1 LRGLLR
7 DLTELEILGI
17 IIGILVATIP
27 ILEFVFGKDYDFP
40 IVVRAIFGMA
50 AVGIPLT
57 VIIISRNSRSKA
69 QLHVLV
75 TGDHETESQ
84 NSITLTLG
92 HPNSVTNKIQNY
104 NTRNELPR
112 FNEFLALASKKVEMS
127 ALTFSIVTL
136 QHIGDIETTLNRGIK
151 VTFFILRPKSTY
163 LKKHSEVLHAAEDMD
178 YQIDRSLEILC
189 KLKEKLEPS
198 LKRKLIIKTYSS
210 DTNHSIIIIDNSII
224 KVEDRPKGSDSNSRP
239 NHITFKKD
247 NKHYFKQYLREHKN
261 LAEVEDYKC
270 K

>member
-1 LRGLLR
+1 
-7 DLTELEILGI
+7 
-17 IIGILVATIP
+17 
-27 ILEFVFGKDYDFP
+27 
-40 IVVRAIFGMA
+40 
-50 AVGIPLT
+50 
-57 VIIISRNSRSKA
+57 
-69 QLHVLV
+69 
-75 TGDHETESQ
+75 
-84 NSITLTLG
+84 
-92 HPNSVTNKIQNY
+92 
-104 NTRNELPR
+104 
-112 FNEFLALASKKVEMS
+112 
-127 ALTFSIVTL
+127 
-136 QHIGDIETTLNRGIK
+136 
-151 VTFFILRPKSTY
+151 
-163 LKKHSEVLHAAEDMD
+163 MD